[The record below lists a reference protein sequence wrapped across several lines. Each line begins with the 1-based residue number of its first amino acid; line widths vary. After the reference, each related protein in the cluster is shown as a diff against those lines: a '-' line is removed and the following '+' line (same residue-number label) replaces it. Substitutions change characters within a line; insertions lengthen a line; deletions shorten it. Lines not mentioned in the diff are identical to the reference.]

1 MMEQEFEW
9 DEGKAES
16 NLKKHEVSFETARLA
31 FDDAF
36 ALDRLDTTMVY
47 SEERFVI
54 IGLVNGILL
63 TVVYPER
70 KERIRIISARSA
82 TRHEEKEY
90 HRGKA
95 QE

>member
-16 NLKKHEVSFETARLA
+16 NLKKHGVSFEAARLA

-36 ALDRLDTTMVY
+36 ALDRLDTTM
-47 SEERFVI
+47 
-54 IGLVNGILL
+54 
-63 TVVYPER
+63 VYPER